1 MRNKEDQ
8 RIKTIFPHIKGRTI
22 IYVGDSNNL
31 PIGLEDSIRHRFS
44 SIGYRLIVLPNLL
57 CDLSPEIVA
66 YLFPGFDY
74 SDLHALEDQIK
85 HRAGLDGKT
94 GFLYKKTRYW
104 YFRFR
109 EVISPMSAYD
119 EAVILSEELISRKRP
134 FHYLWRKIIDKGSEI
149 SLESIYDRIEL
160 EEEDEDVRV
169 SPHYLPT
176 EYSFSEERPSYKEP
190 KSAKAKP
197 VLKYKV
203 SPDNLDPHTQE
214 VLSEINRLLEVYDLT
229 LEELEVII
237 GYTVKLSKM
246 KITRNGNIIMTD
258 FGNREIKMDHLTKM
272 VYFFYLRHPEGVRFK
287 EVDNYR
293 EQLIHIYMGITG
305 RDDPQ
310 EIRNS
315 VIGHIDPYGSGL
327 RISASRIK
335 KAFRDQFGE
344 KVARYYCLE
353 GKKGEPYSIAID
365 RDFVIWE
372 YPD

>member
-1 MRNKEDQ
+1 M
-8 RIKTIFPHIKGRTI
+8 KGRTV
-22 IYVGDSNNL
+22 IYLGESSAL
-31 PIGLEDSIRHRFS
+31 PQGLVNSIRQLFS
-44 SIGYRLIVLPNLL
+44 SIGYRFIFLPNLL
-57 CDLSPEIVA
+57 YDLSTEIVA
-66 YLFPGFDY
+66 YLFPGFNYQDT
-74 SDLHALEDQIK
+74 LALEEQIK
-85 HRAGLDGKT
+85 HQAGLDGRT
-94 GFLYKKTRYW
+94 GFLYKKSRYW

-109 EVISPMSAYD
+109 EVSSPLSVYD
-119 EAVILSEELISRKRP
+119 EAEILCKELINKKRH
-134 FHYLWRKIIDKGSEI
+134 FHFLWREMMDKESNI
-149 SLESIYDRIEL
+149 SLESFYDRIEL
-160 EEEDEDVRV
+160 EEEDEDIRIFPQF
-169 SPHYLPT
+169 SPT
-176 EYSFSEERPSYKEP
+176 EYSFSGERPYYKES

-197 VLKYKV
+197 VFKYKV

-229 LEELEVII
+229 LDELEVII

-315 VIGHIDPYGSGL
+315 VIGHIDPFGSGL

-344 KVARYYCLE
+344 KVAKYYCLE

-365 RDFVIWE
+365 RDYVIWE

>member
-1 MRNKEDQ
+1 M
-8 RIKTIFPHIKGRTI
+8 
-22 IYVGDSNNL
+22 
-31 PIGLEDSIRHRFS
+31 
-44 SIGYRLIVLPNLL
+44 
-57 CDLSPEIVA
+57 
-66 YLFPGFDY
+66 
-74 SDLHALEDQIK
+74 
-85 HRAGLDGKT
+85 
-94 GFLYKKTRYW
+94 
-104 YFRFR
+104 
-109 EVISPMSAYD
+109 
-119 EAVILSEELISRKRP
+119 
-134 FHYLWRKIIDKGSEI
+134 
-149 SLESIYDRIEL
+149 
-160 EEEDEDVRV
+160 RV